1 MPIIECNER
10 SKNEIYETIV
20 FRIKLMYKN
29 QITDS
34 EAQEAARNLI
44 NFCQEIVEYKA
55 ATAKDLKEE
64 GKL

>member
-1 MPIIECNER
+1 
-10 SKNEIYETIV
+10 
-20 FRIKLMYKN
+20 MYKN

-44 NFCQEIVEYKA
+44 NFCQEIVDYKS
-55 ATAKDLKEE
+55 ATVKDLKEE